1 MTSKPT
7 YNEEDRLTVSA
18 SAAIVGVHPQT
29 LRNYE
34 AAGYITATRTPGGER
49 RFRRGDV
56 ENLRDN
62 PPVLYKRSPRAAEEV
77 A

>member
-1 MTSKPT
+1 MEPKPT
-7 YNEEDRLTVSA
+7 YNEEERLTVGVSA
-18 SAAIVGVHPQT
+18 SILGVHPQT

-34 AAGYITATRTPGGER
+34 AAGYIAATRTPGGKR

-56 ENLRDN
+56 EQLRDN
-62 PPVLYKRSPRAAEEV
+62 PPQLYKRTPRDVEDV